1 MPIIFIE
8 REEEVIRALHLASFN
23 GNIGDIAN
31 HVGFWN
37 LFKKYVTNDVEVTYL
52 EIREY
57 YKSWNLRQF
66 DDSFADLVNRYDLL
80 VIGGGNFFDV
90 KWDYSTTGTTLN
102 ISDEILRKIHIPIVF
117 NGLGVDYSPNM
128 CLAKVKDCFGSF
140 IKYLDSRSD
149 KFLVSVRN
157 DDSKMLLDQFFD
169 GSSLKNIIQ
178 IPDGGFFTSAGEYR
192 HPEIPDDK
200 TVIAINT
207 VRDRMEDRWGDKESY
222 NQYCNE
228 FSLFIDK
235 AISRNPN
242 LHFVFV
248 PHIPSDL
255 QAISDVLNAV
265 QDYNCRRNI
274 TIAPYLNG
282 IATPGE
288 YLVDLYRKSA
298 VAVGMRYHSNICSI
312 AMHTPTIGIV
322 TLKKHVELYRNIGM
336 YDRLF
341 NVNENSFSEKL
352 YERLIWSI
360 ENRDLL
366 TEQNALL
373 VRKLEQKSVEY
384 YEKIAQL
391 LYGKV
396 L

>member
-1 MPIIFIE
+1 
-8 REEEVIRALHLASFN
+8 
-23 GNIGDIAN
+23 
-31 HVGFWN
+31 
-37 LFKKYVTNDVEVTYL
+37 
-52 EIREY
+52 
-57 YKSWNLRQF
+57 
-66 DDSFADLVNRYDLL
+66 
-80 VIGGGNFFDV
+80 
-90 KWDYSTTGTTLN
+90 
-102 ISDEILRKIHIPIVF
+102 
-117 NGLGVDYSPNM
+117 M
-128 CLAKVKDCFGSF
+128 CLMPYK
-140 IKYLDSRSD
+140 
-149 KFLVSVRN
+149 
-157 DDSKMLLDQFFD
+157 
-169 GSSLKNIIQ
+169 II
-178 IPDGGFFTSAGEYR
+178 
-192 HPEIPDDK
+192 
-200 TVIAINT
+200 
-207 VRDRMEDRWGDKESY
+207 
-222 NQYCNE
+222 
-228 FSLFIDK
+228 
-235 AISRNPN
+235 
-242 LHFVFV
+242 
-248 PHIPSDL
+248 
-255 QAISDVLNAV
+255 
-265 QDYNCRRNI
+265 
-274 TIAPYLNG
+274 NG

-336 YDRLF
+336 DDRLF

>member
-1 MPIIFIE
+1 MIRLPIWLIDMIC
-8 REEEVIRALHLASFN
+8 LLS
-23 GNIGDIAN
+23 
-31 HVGFWN
+31 VG
-37 LFKKYVTNDVEVTYL
+37 
-52 EIREY
+52 
-57 YKSWNLRQF
+57 
-66 DDSFADLVNRYDLL
+66 
-80 VIGGGNFFDV
+80 
-90 KWDYSTTGTTLN
+90 
-102 ISDEILRKIHIPIVF
+102 EILRKIHIPIVF
-117 NGLGVDYSPNM
+117 
-128 CLAKVKDCFGSF
+128 
-140 IKYLDSRSD
+140 
-149 KFLVSVRN
+149 
-157 DDSKMLLDQFFD
+157 
-169 GSSLKNIIQ
+169 
-178 IPDGGFFTSAGEYR
+178 
-192 HPEIPDDK
+192 
-200 TVIAINT
+200 
-207 VRDRMEDRWGDKESY
+207 
-222 NQYCNE
+222 
-228 FSLFIDK
+228 
-235 AISRNPN
+235 
-242 LHFVFV
+242 
-248 PHIPSDL
+248 
-255 QAISDVLNAV
+255 NAV

-336 YDRLF
+336 DDRLF

-373 VRKLEQKSVEY
+373 VRKLEQKSVGY

>member
-1 MPIIFIE
+1 MFGKSKG
-8 REEEVIRALHLASFN
+8 L
-23 GNIGDIAN
+23 
-31 HVGFWN
+31 FW
-37 LFKKYVTNDVEVTYL
+37 
-52 EIREY
+52 
-57 YKSWNLRQF
+57 
-66 DDSFADLVNRYDLL
+66 
-80 VIGGGNFFDV
+80 
-90 KWDYSTTGTTLN
+90 
-102 ISDEILRKIHIPIVF
+102 
-117 NGLGVDYSPNM
+117 
-128 CLAKVKDCFGSF
+128 SF

-336 YDRLF
+336 DDRLF

-373 VRKLEQKSVEY
+373 VRK
-384 YEKIAQL
+384 
-391 LYGKV
+391 
-396 L
+396 